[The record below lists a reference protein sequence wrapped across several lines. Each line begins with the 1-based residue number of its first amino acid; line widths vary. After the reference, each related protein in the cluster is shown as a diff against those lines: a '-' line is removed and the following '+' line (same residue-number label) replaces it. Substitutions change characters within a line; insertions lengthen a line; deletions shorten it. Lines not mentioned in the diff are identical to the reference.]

1 MQQWSIDTVVGMDP
15 PAPDG
20 SIYVVIMVDTFSKWV
35 EIASIPNKSAE
46 ETTKVLHQQ
55 IVCRYGIPTAIRTD
69 QGTEY
74 KGMFTEYCD
83 YVGIKH

>member
-1 MQQWSIDTVVGMDP
+1 MDP

-46 ETTKVLHQQ
+46 ETTKLLHQ
-55 IVCRYGIPTAIRTD
+55 
-69 QGTEY
+69 
-74 KGMFTEYCD
+74 
-83 YVGIKH
+83 